1 MVKLVIWDAI
11 APIMTSLYWQW
22 IIVRV
27 TNWAITSP
35 WSTVTSMPVSLRT
48 LTHWPLGDFDKDL
61 VVFNFILAIDGCD
74 ISHEISSRWMSL
86 DITDDKSKL
95 VQVMAWCRQA
105 TNHYL
110 SQCWFRSLSDLT
122 WASWRFKSPDIGLFV
137 QQLVPNNN
145 KGIIKALYYWFFV
158 DNIPVTDEF
167 HLQRTRKAES
177 VSAS

>member
-27 TNWAITSP
+27 TNWDITSP
-35 WSTVTSMPVSLRT
+35 WSTVTSMPVSPRT

-61 VVFNFILAIDGCD
+61 VVFKFILAIDGCD

-105 TNHYL
+105 TTITWANVD
-110 SQCWFRSLSDLT
+110 SDL
-122 WASWRFKSPDIGLFV
+122 SLISHERHGVSNHQKLDCLFNS
-137 QQLVPNNN
+137 LFRITT
-145 KGIIKALYYWFFV
+145 K
-158 DNIPVTDEF
+158 
-167 HLQRTRKAES
+167 ES
-177 VSAS
+177 SKLCITGSL